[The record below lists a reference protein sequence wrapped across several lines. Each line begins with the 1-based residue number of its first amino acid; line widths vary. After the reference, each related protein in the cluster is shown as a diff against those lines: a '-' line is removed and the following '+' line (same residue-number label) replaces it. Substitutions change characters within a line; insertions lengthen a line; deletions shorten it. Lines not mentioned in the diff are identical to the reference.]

1 MKANALFFTAPH
13 EVELKEVDLPEPSHG
28 QLVVRTEHSG
38 ISRGTEL
45 LAYRG
50 EIDPALPLDETLGAL
65 SGTFEFP
72 FQYGYSCVGVVERSY
87 GTIPVGARVFSFH
100 PHQDRLVVE
109 DREVFVV
116 ESGAALATMYPLV
129 ETALQ
134 IVVDAAPS
142 PGASVAV
149 IGQGAVGILT
159 ALLLQKLGARVI
171 ASEPK
176 EGNRKIAE
184 LVGVACVDSP
194 ELHQSIARA
203 TSGDG
208 VELVIEASGNPD
220 GLIAALPLL
229 KTDGVVIV
237 ASWYGTKSVELDLGK
252 EFHRRRLTIRSSQ
265 VSNLGDIKGWDRVR
279 RRKLALELMGEL
291 PLHELATHEFP
302 FRKARQAFEAL
313 DRDDG
318 GIVHANLAYR

>member
-1 MKANALFFTAPH
+1 LKANALFFTAPH
-13 EVELKEVDLPEPSHG
+13 EVEVKEIDLGEPSHG
-28 QLVVRTEHSG
+28 QLVVRTEYSG

-87 GTIPVGARVFSFH
+87 GAIPVGARVFSFH
-100 PHQDRLVVE
+100 PHQDRLVVD
-109 DREVFVV
+109 DRE
-116 ESGAALATMYPLV
+116 ALIVDVDASVATMYPLV

-142 PGASVAV
+142 TGASVAV

-159 ALLLQKLGARVI
+159 ALLLQKIGASVI

-176 EGNRKIAE
+176 EGNRKVAE
-184 LVGVACVDSP
+184 LVGLLCVDP
-194 ELHQSIARA
+194 DELPASVARA

-208 VELVIEASGNPD
+208 TDLVVEASGNPA
-220 GLIAALPLL
+220 GLRASLPLL
-229 KTDGVVIV
+229 KTNGVVVV
-237 ASWYGTKSVELDLGK
+237 ASWYGTKSVELDLGR

-265 VSNLGDIKGWDRVR
+265 VSNLGDVRGWDRVR
-279 RRKLALELMGEL
+279 RRELALNLMREL
-291 PLHELATHEFP
+291 PLHELTTHEFP
-302 FRKARQAFEAL
+302 FLEARQAYEAL

-318 GIVHANLAYR
+318 GMIHVNLAYK